1 MSLPDRQAFCLDM
14 QMRVLVVTAMYPT
27 EEHPAFGTFVKE
39 QVESL
44 RDTGIEVDILVINGN
59 NGIKGYWKAGQ
70 DMRRIMEAKSY
81 DIVHAH
87 YGLSGVTARLQ
98 ARAPLVVTF
107 HGSDL
112 LGEIGSQYRYTF
124 EGIVKVLISKLISLV
139 AAKCIVV
146 ADLLKPKLWSKSAIT
161 IPMGVDLSI
170 FRPMNSQYAREKL
183 GFTQDKQRILFVANP
198 SNPIKG
204 FAVAQV
210 AVDLLR
216 EIKPNIELLPVYNVA
231 HEKIPLYMNACD
243 VLILTSGHEASPCV
257 IKEALACNL
266 PIVSVDVGDVAKRI
280 DGVSSCYLCEPTP
293 EDISAKLNQAL
304 IGSRSTNGRDKV
316 RHLSLQNIAQEVKTV
331 YLDLIKRA

>member
-1 MSLPDRQAFCLDM
+1 
-14 QMRVLVVTAMYPT
+14 MRVLVVTAMYPT
-27 EEHPAFGTFVKE
+27 EERPAFGTFVKE

-44 RDTGIEVDILVINGN
+44 RDIGIEVDVLFINGN
-59 NGIKGYWKAGQ
+59 NGVNGYWKAGQ
-70 DMRRIMEAKSY
+70 DMRRIMKTKSY

-87 YGLSGVTARLQ
+87 YGLSGVTALMQ
-98 ARAPLVVTF
+98 ARAPFVVTF

-112 LGEIGSQYRYTF
+112 LGEVGSRHRYTF
-124 EGIVKVLISKLISLV
+124 EGMVKVLISKFISLV

-146 ADLLKPKLWSKSAIT
+146 ADLLKPKLWSKSVVT

-170 FRPMNSQYAREKL
+170 FRPMNFQGAREKL
-183 GFTQDKQRILFVANP
+183 SFTQDRQRILFVANP

-204 FAVAQV
+204 FGVAQA

-216 EIKPNIELLPVYNVA
+216 EIKPNIELLPVYNVP

-243 VLILTSGHEASPCV
+243 VLILTSEHEASPCV

-280 DGVSSCYLCEPTP
+280 DGVSSCYLCERTP
-293 EDISAKLNQAL
+293 EDISTKLNQAL
-304 IGSRSTNGRDKV
+304 IGGRSTNGRNKV
-316 RHLSLQNIAQEVKTV
+316 QHLSLQNIAQEVKTV
-331 YLDLIKRA
+331 YQDMIKRA